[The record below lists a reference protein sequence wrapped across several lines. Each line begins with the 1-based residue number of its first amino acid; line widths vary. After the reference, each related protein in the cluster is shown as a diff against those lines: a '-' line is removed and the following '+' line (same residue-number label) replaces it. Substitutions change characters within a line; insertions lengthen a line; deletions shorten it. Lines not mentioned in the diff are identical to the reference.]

1 MGDDA
6 DGGTPDGTPDGIS
19 DTDTGTGTGDSA
31 PATPAAGYDG
41 ARDDDCAIHFH
52 FPIDIQVIGG
62 VDSGVVDAVVARVFD
77 ELRRE
82 LERSA

>member
-1 MGDDA
+1 MGGDA
-6 DGGTPDGTPDGIS
+6 RDATGDGTPDTV
-19 DTDTGTGTGDSA
+19 DAGTADA
-31 PATPAAGYDG
+31 RQAAGDDG
-41 ARDDDCAIHFH
+41 WRGDGGRGDGVIHFH
-52 FPIDIQVIGG
+52 FPIDIQVVGG